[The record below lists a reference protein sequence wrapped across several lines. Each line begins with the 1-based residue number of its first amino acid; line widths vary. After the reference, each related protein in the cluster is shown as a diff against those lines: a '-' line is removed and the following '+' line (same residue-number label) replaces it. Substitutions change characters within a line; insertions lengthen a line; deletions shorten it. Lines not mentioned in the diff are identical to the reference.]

1 MAKTLVNIYPGLR
14 ASMSY
19 NGDDT
24 ETLSKLLNISNDTA
38 RRRLRGDREFYI
50 GEILILTHRYGKTFE
65 ELFGSQEQQ
74 AGVL

>member
-24 ETLSKLLNISNDTA
+24 ESNDTA
-38 RRRLRGDREFYI
+38 RRRLRGEREFDI
-50 GEILILTHRYGKTFE
+50 GEILILTRRYGKTFE
-65 ELFGSQEQQ
+65 ELFGKQEQQ
-74 AGVL
+74 AGTV

>member
-24 ETLSKLLNISNDTA
+24 ETLSKILNISNDTA
-38 RRRLRGDREFYI
+38 RRRLRRNLNSDASIWKDF
-50 GEILILTHRYGKTFE
+50 
-65 ELFGSQEQQ
+65 
-74 AGVL
+74 

>member
-24 ETLSKLLNISNDTA
+24 ETLSKLLNISNDTV
-38 RRRLRGDREFYI
+38 RRRLRGEREFDI

>member
-24 ETLSKLLNISNDTA
+24 ETLSKILNISGDTA
-38 RRRLRGDREFYI
+38 RRRLRGEREFDI

-65 ELFGSQEQQ
+65 ELFGRQEEKT
-74 AGVL
+74 GTI

>member
-24 ETLSKLLNISNDTA
+24 ETLSKLLNISGDTT
-38 RRRLRGDREFYI
+38 RRRLRGEREFDI
-50 GEILILTHRYGKTFE
+50 GEILILMRRYGKTFE
-65 ELFGSQEQQ
+65 ELFGRQEEQT
-74 AGVL
+74 GTV

>member
-24 ETLSKLLNISNDTA
+24 ETLSKILNISGDTA
-38 RRRLRGDREFYI
+38 RRRLRGEREFDI
-50 GEILILTHRYGKTFE
+50 GEILILTRRYGKTFE
-65 ELFGSQEQQ
+65 ELFGRQEEKT
-74 AGVL
+74 GTI

>member
-24 ETLSKLLNISNDTA
+24 ETLSKILNISNDTA
-38 RRRLRGDREFYI
+38 RRRLRGEREFGI
-50 GEILILTHRYGKTFE
+50 GEILILTRRYGKTFE
-65 ELFGSQEQQ
+65 ELFGKQEQQ
-74 AGVL
+74 AGTV

>member
-24 ETLSKLLNISNDTA
+24 ETLSKLLNISGDTT
-38 RRRLRGDREFYI
+38 RRRLRGEHEFDI
-50 GEILILTHRYGKTFE
+50 SEILILTRRYGKTFE
-65 ELFGSQEQQ
+65 ELFGRQEEQT
-74 AGVL
+74 GTI

>member
-24 ETLSKLLNISNDTA
+24 ETLSKILNISGDTA
-38 RRRLRGDREFYI
+38 RRRLRGEREFDI
-50 GEILILTHRYGKTFE
+50 GEIFLYRLN
-65 ELFGSQEQQ
+65 
-74 AGVL
+74 

>member
-24 ETLSKLLNISNDTA
+24 ETLSKLLNISGDTT
-38 RRRLRGDREFYI
+38 RRRLRGEREFDI
-50 GEILILTHRYGKTFE
+50 GEILILTRRYGKTFE
-65 ELFGSQEQQ
+65 ELFGRQEEQT
-74 AGVL
+74 GNI

>member
-24 ETLSKLLNISNDTA
+24 ETLSKLLNISNDTV
-38 RRRLRGDREFYI
+38 RRRLRGEREFNI

>member
-24 ETLSKLLNISNDTA
+24 ETLSKLLNISGDTT
-38 RRRLRGDREFYI
+38 RRRLRGECEFNI
-50 GEILILTHRYGKTFE
+50 GEILILTRRYGKTFE
-65 ELFGSQEQQ
+65 ELFGRQEEQP
-74 AGVL
+74 GTV